1 MRFPPVR
8 PAPARFDIER
18 KIIHLTSFG
27 GGRRFCLGALLSRLE
42 AAATISVLFERFPDL
57 AISGKGHRYAANPGF
72 RGFAEL
78 WVSAH

>member
-1 MRFPPVR
+1 
-8 PAPARFDIER
+8 
-18 KIIHLTSFG
+18 
-27 GGRRFCLGALLSRLE
+27 
-42 AAATISVLFERFPDL
+42 L